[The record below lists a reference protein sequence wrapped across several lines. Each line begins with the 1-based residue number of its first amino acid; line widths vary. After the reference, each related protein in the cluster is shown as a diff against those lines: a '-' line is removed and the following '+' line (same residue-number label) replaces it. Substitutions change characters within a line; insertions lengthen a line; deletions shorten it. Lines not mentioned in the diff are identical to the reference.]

1 MAPFAR
7 TSYAAVME
15 SSWSESRAAFE
26 AAAEWFISTA
36 SQVGDRWEQPG
47 LGEWD
52 VRALVGHASRSFITI
67 ETYLA
72 QPPDSIDIESAAL
85 YYSAIRPILA
95 GPGVAD
101 RGRAAGEA
109 LGDDPVTAVREI
121 ADRVTALV
129 ERSTGVTEADI
140 RLFTTLVRFD
150 AVYHGHF
157 KCNRQKLTEMP
168 VLWAYARDLFQTPG
182 FGDTIDFEQIK
193 RHYYVTHDDI
203 NPTRIVPIGPQ
214 LDLESPHGRDA
225 LS

>member
-85 YYSAIRPILA
+85 YYRAIRPILA

-129 ERSTGVTEADI
+129 QRSTGEELLTSIAGGM
-140 RLFTTLVRFD
+140 RLRDYLPTRTFELVIHTCD
-150 AVYHGHF
+150 LAVALG
-157 KCNRQKLTEMP
+157 LP
-168 VLWAYARDLFQTPG
+168 VSPPTIAARDTMQLSLEVALDRGQA
-182 FGDTIDFEQIK
+182 GDVLLALTGRRPLPPDFS
-193 RHYYVTHDDI
+193 V
-203 NPTRIVPIGPQ
+203 V
-214 LDLESPHGRDA
+214 
-225 LS
+225 

>member
-36 SQVGDRWEQPG
+36 SQVGERWEQPG

-85 YYSAIRPILA
+85 YYRAIRPILA

-109 LGDDPVTAVREI
+109 LGDDPVTAVHEI

-129 ERSTGVTEADI
+129 ERSTGEELLTSIAGGM
-140 RLFTTLVRFD
+140 RLRDYLPTRTFELVIHTCD
-150 AVYHGHF
+150 LAVALG
-157 KCNRQKLTEMP
+157 LP
-168 VLWAYARDLFQTPG
+168 VSPPTVAARDTMQLSLEVALDRGQA
-182 FGDTIDFEQIK
+182 GDVLLALTGRRPLPLDFS
-193 RHYYVTHDDI
+193 V
-203 NPTRIVPIGPQ
+203 V
-214 LDLESPHGRDA
+214 
-225 LS
+225 

>member
-1 MAPFAR
+1 
-7 TSYAAVME
+7 ME

-85 YYSAIRPILA
+85 YYRAIRPILA

-109 LGDDPVTAVREI
+109 LGDDPVTAVHEI

-129 ERSTGVTEADI
+129 ERSTGEELLTSIAGGM
-140 RLFTTLVRFD
+140 RLRDYLPTRTFELVIHTCD
-150 AVYHGHF
+150 LAVALG
-157 KCNRQKLTEMP
+157 LP
-168 VLWAYARDLFQTPG
+168 VSPPTVAARDTMQLSLEVALDRGQA
-182 FGDTIDFEQIK
+182 GDVLLALTGRRPLPLDFS
-193 RHYYVTHDDI
+193 V
-203 NPTRIVPIGPQ
+203 V
-214 LDLESPHGRDA
+214 
-225 LS
+225 

>member
-36 SQVGDRWEQPG
+36 SQVGERWEQPG

-72 QPPDSIDIESAAL
+72 QQPDSIVIESAAL
-85 YYSAIRPILA
+85 YYRAIRPMLA

-101 RGRAAGEA
+101 RGRAAGGA

-121 ADRVTALV
+121 AERVTALV
-129 ERSTGVTEADI
+129 ERSTGEELLTSIAGGM
-140 RLFTTLVRFD
+140 RLRDYLPTRTFELVIHTCD
-150 AVYHGHF
+150 LAVALG
-157 KCNRQKLTEMP
+157 LPATP
-168 VLWAYARDLFQTPG
+168 PDVAARDTMQLSLEVALDRGQA
-182 FGDTIDFEQIK
+182 GDVLLALTGRRPLPPDFS
-193 RHYYVTHDDI
+193 V
-203 NPTRIVPIGPQ
+203 V
-214 LDLESPHGRDA
+214 
-225 LS
+225 

>member
-85 YYSAIRPILA
+85 YYRAIRPILA

-109 LGDDPVTAVREI
+109 LGDDPVTAVHEI

-129 ERSTGVTEADI
+129 ERSTGEELLTSIAGGM
-140 RLFTTLVRFD
+140 RLRDYLPTRTFELVIHTCD
-150 AVYHGHF
+150 LAVALG
-157 KCNRQKLTEMP
+157 LP
-168 VLWAYARDLFQTPG
+168 VSPPMIAARDTMQLSLEVALDRGQA
-182 FGDTIDFEQIK
+182 GDVLLALTGRRPLPPDFS
-193 RHYYVTHDDI
+193 V
-203 NPTRIVPIGPQ
+203 V
-214 LDLESPHGRDA
+214 
-225 LS
+225 

>member
-72 QPPDSIDIESAAL
+72 QQPDSIVIESAAL
-85 YYSAIRPILA
+85 YYRAIRPMLA

-101 RGRAAGEA
+101 RGRAAGGA

-121 ADRVTALV
+121 AERVTALV
-129 ERSTGVTEADI
+129 ERSTGEELLTSIAGGM
-140 RLFTTLVRFD
+140 RLRDYLPTRTFELVIHTCD
-150 AVYHGHF
+150 LAVALG
-157 KCNRQKLTEMP
+157 LPATP
-168 VLWAYARDLFQTPG
+168 PDVAARDTMQLSLEVALDRGQA
-182 FGDTIDFEQIK
+182 GDVLLALTGRRPLPPDFS
-193 RHYYVTHDDI
+193 V
-203 NPTRIVPIGPQ
+203 V
-214 LDLESPHGRDA
+214 
-225 LS
+225 

>member
-72 QPPDSIDIESAAL
+72 QQPDAIVIESAAL
-85 YYSAIRPILA
+85 YYRAIRPMLA

-129 ERSTGVTEADI
+129 ERSTGEELLTSIAGGM
-140 RLFTTLVRFD
+140 RLRDYLPTRTFELVIHTCD
-150 AVYHGHF
+150 LAVALG
-157 KCNRQKLTEMP
+157 LP
-168 VLWAYARDLFQTPG
+168 VSPPTIAARDTMQLSLEVALDRGQA
-182 FGDTIDFEQIK
+182 GDVLLALTG
-193 RHYYVTHDDI
+193 RR
-203 NPTRIVPIGPQ
+203 PLPP
-214 LDLESPHGRDA
+214 DLSVV
-225 LS
+225 

>member
-85 YYSAIRPILA
+85 YYRAIRPILA

-109 LGDDPVTAVREI
+109 LGDDPVTAVHEI

-129 ERSTGVTEADI
+129 ERSTGEELLTSIAGGM
-140 RLFTTLVRFD
+140 RLRDYLPTRTFELVIHTCD
-150 AVYHGHF
+150 LAVALG
-157 KCNRQKLTEMP
+157 LP
-168 VLWAYARDLFQTPG
+168 VSPPTVAARDTMQLSLEVALDRGQA
-182 FGDTIDFEQIK
+182 GDVLLALTGRRPLPLDFS
-193 RHYYVTHDDI
+193 V
-203 NPTRIVPIGPQ
+203 V
-214 LDLESPHGRDA
+214 
-225 LS
+225 